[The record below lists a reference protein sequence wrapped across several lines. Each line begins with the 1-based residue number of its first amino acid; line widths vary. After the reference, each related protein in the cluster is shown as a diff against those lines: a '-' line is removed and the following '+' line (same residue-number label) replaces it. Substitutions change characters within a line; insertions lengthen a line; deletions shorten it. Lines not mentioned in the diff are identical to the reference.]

1 MDVKTVG
8 VIGAG
13 TMGNGIAQIAA
24 ESGYNVIMRDI
35 EEAFV
40 ERGMKAISKNLS
52 RAVDKGKKSADEAKE
67 IEGRI
72 KGTVNVADLAAAD
85 FVIEAAVEKME
96 LKKKIFSELD
106 GVCRDGVVF
115 ASNTSGLSITEMAS
129 VTKRSANFIGM
140 HFFNPVP
147 VMKLVEVIKGND
159 TSEDTFNVTMEL
171 TKKLGKE
178 PIAINEA
185 PLFAVNRILCP
196 MINEAAFTLM
206 EGVASAEDIDKGM
219 MLGANHPIGP
229 LALADLVGLDTLLL
243 VMDTLYNETADS
255 KYRPCPLLR
264 KLVRA
269 GHFGRKTGRG
279 FYSYT

>member
-1 MDVKTVG
+1 MNIKTVG

-24 ESGYNVIMRDI
+24 ESGFNVIMRDI

-40 ERGMKAISKNLS
+40 DRGLKAINKNLK
-52 RAVDKGKKSADEAKE
+52 RAVDKGKKSEAEAAE
-67 IEGRI
+67 ITGRI
-72 KGTVNVADLAAAD
+72 KGTVKAEDLAEAELI
-85 FVIEAAVEKME
+85 IEAAVEKME
-96 LKKKIFSELD
+96 LKKKIFKELD
-106 GVCRDGVVF
+106 EVCGNDVIF

-129 VTKRSANFIGM
+129 VTGRSQKVIGM

-147 VMKLVEVIKGND
+147 VMKLVEVIRGND
-159 TSEDTFNVTMEL
+159 TSEETFEITMEL
-171 TKKLGKE
+171 SKKLGKE

-219 MLGANHPIGP
+219 VLGANHPIGP

-243 VMDTLYNETADS
+243 VLDTLYSETGDS
-255 KYRPCPLLR
+255 KYRPCPLIR

-269 GHFGRKTGRG
+269 GHYGRKTGRG
-279 FYSYT
+279 FYNYG

>member
-1 MDVKTVG
+1 MSIKTIG

-24 ESGYNVIMRDI
+24 ESGFNVIMRDI
-35 EEAFV
+35 EDAFV
-40 ERGMKAISKNLS
+40 ERGLKTIGKNLN
-52 RAVDKGKKSADEAKE
+52 RAVEKGKKTEAEAAE
-67 IEGRI
+67 ITGRI
-72 KGTVNVADLAAAD
+72 KGTVDVADLAEAD
-85 FVIEAAVEKME
+85 VIIEAAVEKME
-96 LKKKIFSELD
+96 LKKKIFGELD
-106 GVCRDGVVF
+106 GVCGADTVF

-129 VTKRSANFIGM
+129 ATGRSHKVIGM

-159 TSEDTFNVTMEL
+159 TSEETFQMIMEL
-171 TKKLGKE
+171 SKKLGKE

-219 MLGANHPIGP
+219 VLGANHPIGP

-243 VMDTLYNETADS
+243 VLDTLYAETGDS
-255 KYRPCPLLR
+255 KYRPCPLIR

-269 GHFGRKTGRG
+269 GHYGRKTGRG
-279 FYSYT
+279 FYSYG